1 MKLSGSIKIHEYLI
15 NDQQIVALCT
25 CTVLNERLNKMYYF
39 LSKKW
44 LYIKCVHA
52 FAVCVCIYI
61 YVVTSPIMTFKLT
74 RNN

>member
-39 LSKKW
+39 LSKNGCISNVFMH
-44 LYIKCVHA
+44 LQY
-52 FAVCVCIYI
+52 VCVYI
-61 YVVTSPIMTFKLT
+61 YM
-74 RNN
+74 